1 MVLGLLWGTQDIPM
15 VEVPD
20 LDILHNIDLSKRLRY
35 QQRLREELKKT
46 FQIGVSGPF
55 GSKPG
60 EGLRIA
66 K

>member
-15 VEVPD
+15 VEIPD
-20 LDILHNIDLSKRLRY
+20 LDILHLSKRLRY